1 MHANVLALGPELRD
15 MAREL
20 TRDLN
25 EAYYLT
31 HCVVGRLLSEAEAGE
46 RPVDVETAR
55 RLLRQAAA
63 EMRNP
68 APLAI

>member
-15 MAREL
+15 MAREV

-31 HCVVGRLLSEAEAGE
+31 HCVVKRLMSEPEPP
-46 RPVDVETAR
+46 PVDVDTAR
-55 RLLRQAAA
+55 KLLRGAAA
-63 EMRNP
+63 E
-68 APLAI
+68 LHHHGQYG